1 MRVFLPFAV
10 ALAGC
15 VANPS
20 DQPTSSGSG
29 AADGSGSTT
38 CGPSARLQAIID
50 ATRDVIDL
58 GTVSPERYLSLRNAG
73 DPTVLIDGPQIFPAF
88 REAIASAQHEVD
100 LQTYVWEVGSDPAN
114 EILAGLSELARRRAV
129 DAPDAPPVIV
139 RFLFDASTLNFG
151 SRVDTL
157 PLMWASVDAL
167 ALDPKHVQFE
177 LAGFY
182 HLAMGNL
189 HVKTLVV
196 DGERAIVTGANPQAH
211 HNYAQPWRDAGYKLA
226 GEVALSL
233 RDDFASAWQLGQL
246 WTCGATNNPDFLRC
260 SAPTEPL
267 AALVPASLPA
277 GACAPMLVVTRQ
289 ADANP
294 LSNRIDNTQDQAFIA
309 AFASATDHI
318 RMQTPNL
325 NDDAAK
331 AALVAAIE
339 RGVHVEIVLSKSFN
353 DDSEVAPGQ
362 GGTNDDNV
370 AKLYATLAADHVANA
385 CELLKIHWYSQDGGL
400 TAVEGN
406 GIYASHAKYTSI
418 DDALVIVGTANM
430 DTQSWNNSRE
440 VNVVVDSTQLAR
452 SWDEQL
458 FLPDFDGGIG
468 VETCP

>member
-1 MRVFLPFAV
+1 MRFAIITC
-10 ALAGC
+10 LAAC
-15 VANPS
+15 AANPTE
-20 DQPTSSGSG
+20 PTGTGSG
-29 AADGSGSTT
+29 DPGAGSTDA
-38 CGPSARLQAIID
+38 CAPSERMTAIVT
-50 ATRDVIDL
+50 ATHELVDRGSV
-58 GTVSPERYLSLRNAG
+58 PAERYLTLRNAG
-73 DPTVLIDGPQIFPAF
+73 DPSVLIDGPAIFPAF
-88 REAIASAQHEVD
+88 HRAIASAQHEVD

-114 EILAGLSELARRRAV
+114 EILAGLTELAHRRATE
-129 DAPDAPPVIV
+129 APDAPPVVV

-157 PLMWASVDAL
+157 PTMFASVDAL
-167 ALDPKHVQFE
+167 ALDPKRVTFE

-189 HVKTLVV
+189 HVKTLVI

-211 HNYAQPWRDAGYKLA
+211 HNYAQPWRDAGYQLSGEIALA
-226 GEVALSL
+226 L
-233 RDDFASAWQLGQL
+233 RDDFANAWLQGQL
-246 WTCGATNNPDFLRC
+246 WTCGGVNNPDFLRC

-277 GACAPMLVVTRQ
+277 GTCTPMLVATRA

-294 LSNRIDNTQDQAFIA
+294 LSNRTDNTQDQAFIT
-309 AFASATDHI
+309 AFATATDHI

-331 AALVAAIE
+331 AALVAAVE
-339 RGVHVEIVLSKSFN
+339 RGVHVDIVLSKDFN

-385 CELLKIHWYSQDGGL
+385 CELLRIHWYSQDGGL

-406 GIYASHAKYTSI
+406 GIYASHAKYASV
-418 DDALVIVGTANM
+418 DDALVIIGTANM

-440 VNVVVDSTQLAR
+440 VNVVVDSGPLTRA
-452 SWDEQL
+452 WDEQL

-468 VETCP
+468 TFACP